1 MWAAAADDDDDDD
14 GVVGGGRA
22 CSDVDMGVVGAGK
35 NPIFALAAVFRRQ
48 GRYHNI
54 ETIAKAR
61 VPIIKLVDSGIMSAC
76 AWPIPTTLA
85 QWSPMALVSI
95 PIILM
100 ISSSSS
106 CSFSK
111 KPTAR

>member
-1 MWAAAADDDDDDD
+1 MWAAAAAADGDD
-14 GVVGGGRA
+14 GVVSCVRA

-61 VPIIKLVDSGIMSAC
+61 VPIIKLIDSGMC
-76 AWPIPTTLA
+76 LFVLPIGA
-85 QWSPMALVSI
+85 
-95 PIILM
+95 
-100 ISSSSS
+100 
-106 CSFSK
+106 
-111 KPTAR
+111 